1 MFIATVMPTAAS
13 WIFVD
18 STREDFDLG
27 LTKVLLGFD
36 KKLEALLAFMAYYI
50 PHKDHYELA
59 LNGFSFEVFGSDT
72 DSLSIT
78 H

>member
-1 MFIATVMPTAAS
+1 
-13 WIFVD
+13 
-18 STREDFDLG
+18 
-27 LTKVLLGFD
+27 VLLGFD